1 MMKQLALAVTIVLML
16 GTSVSAPLR
25 EEDPAAKST
34 PTAETASANLGSSES
49 ARIVSMWEAHAS
61 SAASIRL
68 ARPL

>member
-1 MMKQLALAVTIVLML
+1 MKQLALASSILFML
-16 GTSVSAPLR
+16 GTSVSMSLH
-25 EEDPAAKST
+25 EEGPAAKST
-34 PTAETASANLGSSES
+34 PTTETATAALGSSES